1 MASGVTRISD
11 VVVPEVFTPYA
22 QLMTQEKS
30 RLIQSGAVVVDA
42 ELSNLLNGG
51 GLTFNQPFFKDL
63 DNDEENVS
71 NDDPSDT
78 SSPNKIGTGSEVQV
92 RLSRNNSWS
101 SMDLTAALAGADPMA
116 AIASRVADYWV
127 RRLQLVFVSTMN
139 GILAD
144 NAAAPSG
151 TDTHTQNDMI
161 HDISG
166 ASYSAGVTDFSA
178 EAFVDA
184 AVTMGDGMDDL
195 TMCMM
200 HSLVYARALK
210 NNLIDFMPD
219 SDNFAA
225 VPNTTGPRK
234 GIPLF
239 LGREVVVDDGM
250 PSSGGVF
257 DTWLFG
263 AGAFQFGAGSPAVPT
278 ETDRKPETGN
288 GGGQD
293 ILFNRVEWTM
303 HPVGHAYIGGTTA
316 KGGPSNAATSGNLG
330 NAASW
335 SRVFNERKQIRIARL
350 VTREY

>member
-22 QLMTQEKS
+22 QLRTQQKS
-30 RLIQSGAVVVDA
+30 RLIQSGAVIVDG

-63 DNDEENVS
+63 DDDAENIS
-71 NDDPSDT
+71 NDDPDVD
-78 SSPNKIGTGSEVQV
+78 SSPNKIGTGSEVQI

-116 AIASRVADYWV
+116 AIAGRVADYWV
-127 RRLQLVFVSTMN
+127 RRLQLVFVSTFN
-139 GILAD
+139 GVLAD
-144 NAAAPSG
+144 NAASPTG
-151 TDTHTQNDMI
+151 GDTHTQDDMI

-166 ASYSAGVTDFSA
+166 VSFTDGVTNFSA
-178 EAFVDA
+178 EAFVDG

-195 TMCMM
+195 TMVMM

-219 SDNFAA
+219 SDNYAA
-225 VPNTTGPRK
+225 VPNTDGPRK
-234 GIPLF
+234 GIPTF
-239 LGREVVVDDGM
+239 LGREVIVDDGM
-250 PSSGGVF
+250 PNSNGVF

-278 ETDRKPETGN
+278 ETDRKPGSGN

-293 ILFNRVEWTM
+293 ILFNRVEWTL
-303 HPVGHAYIGGTTA
+303 HPVGYAYIGGTTA
-316 KGGPSNAATSGNLG
+316 KGGPSNAATTGNLA

-335 SRVFNERKQIRIARL
+335 SRVFNERKQVRAARL

>member
-11 VVVPEVFTPYA
+11 VVVPEIFTPYA

-30 RLIQSGAVVVDA
+30 RLIQSGAIAVDA

-63 DNDEENVS
+63 DNDDENVS
-71 NDDPSDT
+71 NDDPNDEST
-78 SSPNKIGTGSEVQV
+78 PNKIGTGSEVQV

-116 AIASRVADYWV
+116 AISSRVADYWV
-127 RRLQLVFVSTMN
+127 RRLQLVFVSTMK
-139 GILAD
+139 GVLAD

-151 TDTHTQNDMI
+151 GDTHTQNDMI

-166 ASYSAGVTDFSA
+166 GAFVDGVTNFSA
-178 EAFVDA
+178 EAFVDG

-195 TMCMM
+195 TMVMM

-234 GIPLF
+234 GIPTF
-239 LGREVVVDDGM
+239 LGREVIVDDGM

-263 AGAFQFGAGSPAVPT
+263 AAAFQFGAGSPAVPT

-293 ILFNRVEWTM
+293 ILFNRVEWTL
-303 HPVGHAYIGGTTA
+303 HPVGYAYVGGTTA
-316 KGGPSNAATSGNLG
+316 KGGPSNADTSGNLA
-330 NAASW
+330 NAATW
-335 SRVFNERKQIRIARL
+335 RRVFNERKQIRMARL